1 MKIDGLD
8 WMEWLHKKRE
18 ESENESKRRGISGA
32 EWLKEIRARAE
43 AYMKEREPGLRRSPA
58 TSRQRSSDG
67 SGPNRAVA
75 PNPART
81 LDINPSANILSGN
94 DRV

>member
-18 ESENESKRRGISGA
+18 ESERERKRRGISGA

-43 AYMKEREPGLRRSPA
+43 AYMKERASQD
-58 TSRQRSSDG
+58 S
-67 SGPNRAVA
+67 AVA
-75 PNPART
+75 RDKPASK
-81 LDINPSANILSGN
+81 PPCP
-94 DRV
+94 

>member
-18 ESENESKRRGISGA
+18 ESENERKRRGISGA

-43 AYMKEREPGLRRSPA
+43 AYMKERTHRDSAVARDRPA
-58 TSRQRSSDG
+58 TK
-67 SGPNRAVA
+67 RAA
-75 PNPART
+75 P
-81 LDINPSANILSGN
+81 
-94 DRV
+94 

>member
-18 ESENESKRRGISGA
+18 ESEIERKRRGISGA

-43 AYMKEREPGLRRSPA
+43 AYMKECASQDSAVARDRPA
-58 TSRQRSSDG
+58 T
-67 SGPNRAVA
+67 NRAA
-75 PNPART
+75 P
-81 LDINPSANILSGN
+81 
-94 DRV
+94 

>member
-18 ESENESKRRGISGA
+18 ESENERKRRGISGA

-43 AYMKEREPGLRRSPA
+43 AYMEERASQSP
-58 TSRQRSSDG
+58 T
-67 SGPNRAVA
+67 VA
-75 PNPART
+75 RDKPQSK
-81 LDINPSANILSGN
+81 D
-94 DRV
+94 